1 MTPKRLRLRNFLC
14 YGEEFRE
21 LDFEQLH
28 VACIVGR
35 NGAGKSSLLEAI
47 AWCIWGETP
56 RGANRDIIRIGAN
69 EAQVELEF
77 ELDEKL
83 YKISRIAK
91 RSKDSSATQ
100 SVDFFCWD
108 ADNNR
113 FRPLNGNGVRE
124 TDARILREI
133 GISYDTF
140 INSVFL
146 LQGRSNEFTVQRP
159 NKRKEIL
166 AEILQL
172 ERYSQLSERSKD
184 KTRALREEQTQLRAQ
199 ITLLENELANEVVL
213 RQRHNTAVSA
223 LSELKYQK
231 EKCEA
236 ELAEQERKLEL
247 LQEKKIALQAE
258 ELRLRDIE
266 RQIRECEEKIKKQEH
281 DIHLLHERLAQREQ
295 IERNMEKYTKFK
307 AELQVLDSLAA
318 KYRHLKDTLI
328 HVQNEI
334 MLARQRLEQ
343 NLETERH
350 HISSLKKDE
359 EQLLRNQQRK
369 IKAQQELEALSKA
382 HETRRHAV
390 EELQL
395 LRHQQ
400 RELSGKH
407 GQLNAQIENC
417 KAQMN
422 QIEKKAKEFKALKD
436 AVCPVCHSALT
447 AEHREKVLAEYRQE
461 YSTFRDESR
470 RLSQQL
476 EQLKVEMQNVETCIH
491 EKEKL
496 EKELRQIEK
505 DLARARSTLEE
516 LEQVEKE
523 LERVRLDL
531 ANLERA
537 AKALSEQLQS
547 ENFAHELKVQQASLK
562 NEINALAY
570 DEHAH
575 AVLREQVNQLSD
587 APVEYERIK
596 VAEENL
602 QKYSREV
609 RQQKERL
616 HQLLGER
623 TSAEQIRAELAGQV
637 EMLKEAEVQKANLKR
652 KWDELSSQWTEKAS
666 EVQFLEKRLND
677 LEQKRQNLHQAKN
690 EEKRVAEEI
699 ELYEILA
706 EAFSVRGIQSLLI
719 EESVPEI
726 EREANRILQN
736 LTNNYLALRI
746 ETQRHQQNEKV
757 VESLDIYISD
767 VNGVS
772 RDYDT
777 FSGGERFRIDFAL
790 RVALSKL
797 LAKQRNFGLKML
809 VIDEGFG
816 SQDKEGLDAM
826 MEAIEAVKDDFEKI
840 LIITHLDKL
849 HEQFE
854 TKIFVQ
860 RDATT
865 GACFEV
871 VCN

>member
-14 YGEEFRE
+14 YGDEFRE
-21 LDFEQLH
+21 LDFESLH

-47 AWCIWGETP
+47 AWCIWGESS
-56 RGANRDIIRIGAN
+56 RGTNKNIIRTGAN

-83 YKISRIAK
+83 YKISRTAE
-91 RSKDSSATQ
+91 RTKDSAKQ

-108 ADNNR
+108 ADNDR

-124 TDARILREI
+124 TEAKILREI

-146 LQGRSNEFTVQRP
+146 LQGRSNEFTVQKP

-172 ERYSQLSERSKD
+172 ERYSKLSERSKD
-184 KTRALREEQTQLRAQ
+184 KTKALEKEQTQLRAQ
-199 ITLLENELANEVVL
+199 ISLLEHELTNEADL
-213 RQRHNTAVSA
+213 RQQLEAAVSA
-223 LSELKYQK
+223 LSELKHQK

-236 ELAEQERKLEL
+236 ELAKQEKKLEV

-258 ELRLRDIE
+258 ELHLRDIE

-281 DIHLLHERLAQREQ
+281 EINLLSERLAQREQ
-295 IERNMEKYTKFK
+295 IERNMEKYTTFK
-307 AELQVLDSLAA
+307 AELQVLDSLAE
-318 KYRHLKDTLI
+318 KYHRLKDTLI

-334 MLARQRLEQ
+334 VLARQRLEQ
-343 NLETERH
+343 NLAAERQR
-350 HISSLKKDE
+350 ISFLKQSE

-369 IKAQQELEALSKA
+369 IKAQQELKALSK
-382 HETRRHAV
+382 EQECRRYAV
-390 EELQL
+390 EELQR
-395 LRHQQ
+395 LRQQ
-400 RELSGKH
+400 QKELSGKQ
-407 GQLNAQIENC
+407 GQLAAQIENC
-417 KAQMN
+417 NAQMS

-436 AVCPVCHSALT
+436 AICPVCHSALT
-447 AEHREKVLAEYRQE
+447 PEHREKVLEEYRQE
-461 YSTFRDESR
+461 YSTFRNESR

-476 EQLKVEMQNVETCIH
+476 EQLRIEMQNVETSIH

-496 EKELRQIEK
+496 EKELKQIEN
-505 DLARARSTLEE
+505 DLARTRSTIED

-523 LERVRLDL
+523 LERVRQDL

-537 AKALSEQLQS
+537 VKALSEQLQS
-547 ENFAHELKVQQASLK
+547 ENFAHELKVQLASLK

-570 DEHAH
+570 NEQAH
-575 AVLREQVNQLSD
+575 AELRKQVNQLSD

-609 RQQKERL
+609 AQQKERL
-616 HQLLGER
+616 HQLLSEK
-623 TSAEQIRAELAGQV
+623 TSVEQTQAELAEQV
-637 EMLKEAEVQKANLKR
+637 KVLKEAEVQKAILKR
-652 KWDELSSQWTEKAS
+652 KFDELNRQWTEKAS
-666 EVQFLEKRLND
+666 EVQFLEKNLSD
-677 LEQKRQNLHQAKN
+677 LEQKRQNLHQVKS

-746 ETQRHQQNEKV
+746 ETKRQQQNEKV

-790 RVALSKL
+790 RVALSKR

-816 SQDKEGLDAM
+816 SQDREGLDAM

-854 TKIFVQ
+854 TKIFVHK
-860 RDATT
+860 DGTK
-865 GACFEV
+865 GSCFEV
-871 VCN
+871 VYN

>member
-1 MTPKRLRLRNFLC
+1 MTPKQLRLRNFLC
-14 YGEEFRE
+14 YGDELSE
-21 LDFEQLH
+21 LDFSHIH
-28 VACIVGR
+28 VACIVGK

-47 AWCIWGETP
+47 GWCIWGETP
-56 RGANRDIIRIGAN
+56 RGTNKDIIRTGAT
-69 EAQVELEF
+69 EARVELEF

-83 YKISRIAK
+83 YKISRTAE
-91 RSKDSSATQ
+91 RTNGSARQ

-108 ADNNR
+108 ADSGK

-124 TDARILREI
+124 TEAKIVREI
-133 GISYDTF
+133 GISYNTF

-146 LQGRSNEFTVQRP
+146 LQGRSNEFTVLRP
-159 NKRKEIL
+159 TDRKKVL
-166 AEILQL
+166 VEILQL
-172 ERYSQLSERSKD
+172 ERYSELSERAKN
-184 KTRALREEQTQLRAQ
+184 KTRALEKDQAQLRAQ
-199 ITLLENELANEVVL
+199 IELLERELANEVAL
-213 RQRHNTAVSA
+213 RQERDAAMSA
-223 LSELKYQK
+223 LSELKHQK
-231 EKCEA
+231 EECEA
-236 ELAEQERKLEL
+236 ELAEQEKKLEV
-247 LQEKKIALQAE
+247 LQEKKIALQTE

-281 DIHLLHERLAQREQ
+281 EINLLSEKLAQREQ
-295 IERNMEKYTKFK
+295 IERNMEKYTTFK
-307 AELQVLDSLAA
+307 AELQKLDSLAE
-318 KYRHLKDTLI
+318 KYQRLRDTLI

-334 MLARQRLEQ
+334 VLARQRLEQ
-343 NLETERH
+343 NLLAERQR
-350 HISSLKKDE
+350 ISFLKRDE

-390 EELQL
+390 EELQR
-395 LRHQQ
+395 LRQQ
-400 RELSGKH
+400 QKELSGKQ
-407 GQLNAQIENC
+407 GQLAAQIENC
-417 KAQMN
+417 NAQMS
-422 QIEKKAKEFKALKD
+422 QIERKAKEFKALKD
-436 AVCPVCHSALT
+436 AICPVCHSALT

-461 YSTFRDESR
+461 YCTFRDESR

-476 EQLKVEMQNVETCIH
+476 EQLKVDMQNVETSIH

-496 EKELRQIEK
+496 EKELKQIENN
-505 DLARARSTLEE
+505 LARTRSTIED

-523 LERVRLDL
+523 LESVRQDL

-537 AKALSEQLQS
+537 AKALSEQLES
-547 ENFAHELKVQQASLK
+547 ENFAHELKVQLASLK

-570 DEHAH
+570 NEQAH
-575 AVLREQVNQLSD
+575 TELRKQVNQLSD

-602 QKYSREV
+602 QKYSREAA
-609 RQQKERL
+609 QQKEHL
-616 HQLLGER
+616 HRLLGEKA
-623 TSAEQIRAELAGQV
+623 SVEQTRAELAEQV
-637 EMLKEAEVQKANLKR
+637 KVLKEAEVQKANLKR
-652 KWDELSSQWTEKAS
+652 KWDELNRQWAEKAG
-666 EVQFLEKRLND
+666 EVQSLEKSLSN
-677 LEQKRQNLHQAKN
+677 LEQKRQQWQQVKN

-706 EAFSVRGIQSLLI
+706 EALSVRGIQSLLI

-726 EREANRILQN
+726 EQEANRILQN
-736 LTNNYLALRI
+736 LTNNALALRI
-746 ETQRHQQNEKV
+746 ETRRQQQNERV

-772 RDYDT
+772 RDYET
-777 FSGGERFRIDFAL
+777 FSGGEKFRIDFAL

-797 LAKQRNFGLKML
+797 LAKQRSFGLKML

-816 SQDKEGLDAM
+816 SQDEEGLDAI

-840 LIITHLDKL
+840 LVITHLDKL

-854 TKIFVQ
+854 TKIFVHKDGT
-860 RDATT
+860 R
-865 GACFEV
+865 GSSFEV

>member
-14 YGEEFRE
+14 YGDEMSE
-21 LDFEQLH
+21 LDFSHLH
-28 VACIVGR
+28 VACIVGK

-47 AWCIWGETP
+47 GWCIWGETP
-56 RGANRDIIRIGAN
+56 RGANKDIIRTGAT
-69 EAQVELEF
+69 EARVELEF
-77 ELDEKL
+77 ELDKKL
-83 YKISRIAK
+83 YKISRTAE
-91 RSKDSSATQ
+91 RTNGSARQ

-108 ADNNR
+108 ANSER
-113 FRPLNGNGVRE
+113 FRPLNGSGVRE
-124 TDARILREI
+124 TEAKIAREI

-146 LQGRSNEFTVQRP
+146 LQGRSNEFTVLKP
-159 NKRKEIL
+159 TERKKVL

-172 ERYSQLSERSKD
+172 ERYSELSECAKN
-184 KTRALREEQTQLRAQ
+184 KTRALEKEQAQLRAQ
-199 ITLLENELANEVVL
+199 IELLERELANEVAL
-213 RQRHNTAVSA
+213 RQERDAAMSA
-223 LSELKYQK
+223 LSELKHQK

-236 ELAEQERKLEL
+236 ELAEQEKKLEV

-258 ELRLRDIE
+258 ELRLHDIE

-281 DIHLLHERLAQREQ
+281 EINLLSEKLAQREQ
-295 IERNMEKYTKFK
+295 IERNMEKYTTFK
-307 AELQVLDSLAA
+307 AELQVLDSLAE
-318 KYRHLKDTLI
+318 KYQRLKDTLI

-334 MLARQRLEQ
+334 VLVRQRLEQ
-343 NLETERH
+343 NLLAERQR
-350 HISSLKKDE
+350 ISFLRQSE

-369 IKAQQELEALSKA
+369 IRAQQELEALSK
-382 HETRRHAV
+382 ERERRCYAV
-390 EELQL
+390 EELQR
-395 LRHQQ
+395 LRQQQ
-400 RELSGKH
+400 RELSEKH
-407 GQLNAQIENC
+407 GQLAAQIENC
-417 KAQMN
+417 NAQMS

-436 AVCPVCHSALT
+436 AICPVCHSALT
-447 AEHREKVLAEYRQE
+447 PEHREKVLAEYRQE
-461 YSTFRDESR
+461 YSKFRDESR
-470 RLSQQL
+470 KLSQQL
-476 EQLKVEMQNVETCIH
+476 EQLKADMQNVETSIH

-496 EKELRQIEK
+496 ERELRQIEN
-505 DLARARSTLEE
+505 DLARTRSTIEDLG
-516 LEQVEKE
+516 QVEKE
-523 LERVRLDL
+523 LESVRQDL

-537 AKALSEQLQS
+537 AKALSEQLES
-547 ENFAHELKVQQASLK
+547 ENFAHELKVQLASLK

-570 DEHAH
+570 DEQAH
-575 AVLREQVNQLSD
+575 AELRKQVNQLSD

-609 RQQKERL
+609 AQQKEHL

-623 TSAEQIRAELAGQV
+623 TSAEQTRAELAEQV
-637 EMLKEAEVQKANLKR
+637 KVLKEAEVQKANLKR
-652 KWDELSSQWTEKAS
+652 KWDELNRQWTEKAG
-666 EVQFLEKRLND
+666 EVQSLEKSLSN
-677 LEQKRQNLHQAKN
+677 LEQKRQQWQQVKS

-706 EAFSVRGIQSLLI
+706 EALSVRGIQSLLI

-726 EREANRILQN
+726 EQEANRILQN
-736 LTNNYLALRI
+736 LTNNALALRI
-746 ETQRHQQNEKV
+746 ETKRQQQNEKV
-757 VESLDIYISD
+757 VESLDIHISD

-772 RDYDT
+772 RNYET
-777 FSGGERFRIDFAL
+777 FSGGEKFRIDFAL

-797 LAKQRNFGLKML
+797 LAEQRSFGLKML

-816 SQDKEGLDAM
+816 SQDEEGLDAI

-854 TKIFVQ
+854 TKIFVHK
-860 RDATT
+860 DGTK
-865 GACFEV
+865 GSSFEV